1 MKDIYEL
8 LNDTDIDETE
18 FKEMEVTEHEKAKVK
33 KALRK
38 SINKKR
44 STWNWKRIALVAS
57 IIIGISTTTIGLT
70 FPVYAS
76 SIPLIGDIFRFIDD
90 ARDGYFSN
98 YKEFSTEMN
107 VTEVSNGVSVTINDV
122 VFDGHTVIL
131 TYSVESEHDLGES
144 PFLSLPFSV
153 RGVLGSSGGSQIK
166 RVDENHYVGLET
178 RTLFGH
184 EGDIAKIKWNIDT
197 IWNHDTGEE
206 IKGKWDFALSVKS
219 LGNQDQLVY
228 ESSER
233 NGVKVNIEKISE
245 SPISLIVHF
254 DQEVAEAVSNQWDDV
269 SVELE
274 IRDDLGNRYS
284 GEVNGGSGARDS
296 YDISWS
302 ATYERLDQDAT
313 KLIVTPHVIFRN
325 VHSGGVEITEN
336 GEEKPIPEKVGFGSD
351 RLVLDEIIIELNK

>member
-18 FKEMEVTEHEKAKVK
+18 FIEMEVTEKEKAKVK

-44 STWNWKRIALVAS
+44 KKWNWKRNALVAS
-57 IIIGISTTTIGLT
+57 IVVGISTTTLGLT
-70 FPVYAS
+70 FPAYAS

-107 VTEVSNGVSVTINDV
+107 VSEVSNGVNVTINDV
-122 VFDGHTVIL
+122 VFDGHTVVL
-131 TYSVESEHDLGES
+131 TYSMVSEHDLGEE
-144 PFLSLPFSV
+144 PYLSLPLSV
-153 RGVLGSSGGSQIK
+153 RGVLGASGGSQIK
-166 RVDENHYVGLET
+166 RVDENHYVGLIT
-178 RTLFGH
+178 RTLNGH

-197 IWNHDTGEE
+197 IINLDTGEE
-206 IKGKWDFALSVKS
+206 IKGKWDFALAVKS
-219 LGNQDQLVY
+219 LGNQGQLIY

-233 NGVKVNIEKISE
+233 NGVKVNIEKISV

-254 DQEVAEAVSNQWDDV
+254 NQEVSEVVSNQWDDV

-284 GEVNGGSGARDS
+284 GEVNGGSGKRDS

-302 ATYERLDQDAT
+302 ATYEKLDPNAT
-313 KLIVTPHVIFRN
+313 KLIVKPHVIFRN
-325 VHSGGVEITEN
+325 VQSGGVEITKN
-336 GEEKPIPEKVGFGSD
+336 GEEKPIPEKVGVGSD
-351 RLVLDEIIIELNK
+351 RLVLDDIIIELNK